1 MEANERSAGRFSL
14 VGQTLLYFRSDWAIT
29 QAEMRDGQAN

>member
-1 MEANERSAGRFSL
+1 MEANERTVRLSL

-29 QAEMRDGQAN
+29 QSEMEDGLAN